1 MKQPA
6 PEQPLSG
13 IRILDLGTFIAAPFA
28 ATVLSEFGAEV
39 IKVEQPGRGDPLR
52 SFGAPSRGS
61 DTLCWMSEA
70 RNKRSITL
78 DLRRPQGAAI
88 LRELVRCC
96 DVVCESFRPGTLE
109 AWGLGFEALLAEN
122 PKLTMLRVSGFGQTG
137 PLRERP
143 GFARIAHA
151 FAGLAHLTGMPGDAP
166 LTPGSTSL
174 ADYVS
179 GLYGAIGILLALR
192 VRDRVGGQC
201 IDLALFESIFRILD
215 DLAPAYAQDG
225 TVRDRQGM
233 GTSAACPHGHFLCA
247 DDRWIALACSSDKL
261 FARFAEMIGRPDL
274 ATADSYGDIQRR
286 LQARVLIDELTRD
299 WAASRTMAE
308 AVGACNSAG
317 VPCAP
322 VQTVADI
329 FADEQFAQRQVLL
342 KLEDPRVGAV
352 VVPNALPRLSRT
364 PGSVRHLG
372 PALGDANDYVYRNL
386 LGFSEERLVDLRKAA
401 II

>member
-1 MKQPA
+1 MSQVRCRMPQPSV
-6 PEQPLSG
+6 EQPLSG

-52 SFGAPSRGS
+52 NFGTPSRGS

-78 DLRRPQGAAI
+78 DLRQPQGAAI
-88 LRELVRCC
+88 LRELVRRC
-96 DVVCESFRPGTLE
+96 DVLCESFRPGTLE
-109 AWGLGFEALLAEN
+109 EWGLGFDALLREN

-137 PLRERP
+137 PLRDRP

-151 FAGLAHLTGMPGDAP
+151 FAGLAHLTGMPGEAP

-215 DLAPAYAQDG
+215 DLAPAYGQNG
-225 TVRDRQGM
+225 TVRGRQGM
-233 GTSAACPHGHFLCA
+233 GTSAASVGMTGGLRSP
-247 DDRWIALACSSDKL
+247 
-261 FARFAEMIGRPDL
+261 AR
-274 ATADSYGDIQRR
+274 ATS
-286 LQARVLIDELTRD
+286 
-299 WAASRTMAE
+299 
-308 AVGACNSAG
+308 C
-317 VPCAP
+317 
-322 VQTVADI
+322 
-329 FADEQFAQRQVLL
+329 
-342 KLEDPRVGAV
+342 
-352 VVPNALPRLSRT
+352 LP
-364 PGSVRHLG
+364 G
-372 PALGDANDYVYRNL
+372 
-386 LGFSEERLVDLRKAA
+386 LRG
-401 II
+401 

>member
-1 MKQPA
+1 MKQPGA
-6 PEQPLSG
+6 PALSG

-39 IKVEQPGRGDPLR
+39 IKVEKPQGGDPLR
-52 SFGAPSRGS
+52 RFGTPSRAA

-88 LRELVRCC
+88 LRQLVRRC

-109 AWGLGFEALLAEN
+109 GWGIGFEVLLQEN
-122 PKLTMLRVSGFGQTG
+122 PQLTMLRVSGFGQTG
-137 PLRERP
+137 PLKDRP

-151 FAGLAHLTGMPGDAP
+151 FAGLAHLTGMPDGAP

-174 ADYVS
+174 ADYIS

-192 VRDRVGGQC
+192 ARDRVGGQC
-201 IDLALFESIFRILD
+201 IDVALFESIFRVLD

-225 TVRDRQGM
+225 TVRGRQGM
-233 GTSAACPHGHFLCA
+233 GTSVACPHGHFICA
-247 DDRWIALACSSDKL
+247 DDRWIALACSSDKV
-261 FARFAEMIGRPDL
+261 FARFATMIGRAEL
-274 ATADSYGDIQRR
+274 AMEDAYGRVERR
-286 LQARVLIDELTRD
+286 LAARAHVEALASE
-299 WAASRTMAE
+299 WAAARTMAAAMSE
-308 AVGACNSAG
+308 CNAAG

-329 FADEQFAQRQVLL
+329 FADEQFAAREVLVARQH
-342 KLEDPRVGAV
+342 PGAGEV
-352 VVPNALPRLSRT
+352 VVPNVLPRLSRT

-372 PALGDANDYVYRNL
+372 PQLGEANHYVYREL
-386 LGFSEERLVDLRKAA
+386 LGLSEQDVCDLQESAV
-401 II
+401 I

>member
-1 MKQPA
+1 MPQPSV
-6 PEQPLSG
+6 EQPLSG

-39 IKVEQPGRGDPLR
+39 IKIEQPGRGDPLR
-52 SFGAPSRGS
+52 NFGTPSRGS

-70 RNKRSITL
+70 RNKRSVTL
-78 DLRRPQGAAI
+78 DLRQPQGAAI
-88 LRELVRCC
+88 LRALVRRC

-109 AWGLGFEALLAEN
+109 EWGLGFDALLREN

-137 PLRERP
+137 PLRDRP

-151 FAGLAHLTGMPGDAP
+151 FAGLAHLTGMPGEAP

-215 DLAPAYAQDG
+215 DLAPAYGQDG
-225 TVRDRQGM
+225 TVRGRQGM

-261 FARFAEMIGRPDL
+261 FARFARMIGRPEL
-274 ATADSYGDIQRR
+274 AAADAYGRVEQRLIGR
-286 LQARVLIDELTRD
+286 DLIDGLTRD
-299 WAASRTMAE
+299 WAASRTMVE
-308 AVGACNSAG
+308 AVSACNSVG
-317 VPCAP
+317 VPCAQ

-329 FADEQFAQRQVLL
+329 FANEQFAERQVLL
-342 KLEDPRVGAV
+342 TLTDPRVGDV
-352 VVPNALPRLSRT
+352 VVPNALPKLSRT

-372 PALGDANDYVYRNL
+372 PTLGEANDYVYRSL
-386 LGFSEERLVDLRKAA
+386 LGMSEERVRDLQQAA